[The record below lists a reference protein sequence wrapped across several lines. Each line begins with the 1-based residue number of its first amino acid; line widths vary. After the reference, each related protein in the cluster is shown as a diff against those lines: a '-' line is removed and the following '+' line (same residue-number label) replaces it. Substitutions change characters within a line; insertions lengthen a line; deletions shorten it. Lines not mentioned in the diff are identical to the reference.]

1 MMKQKVALVLSGGG
15 ARGIAHIGVI
25 DELERQ
31 GCEISSVA
39 GTSMGSLI
47 GGVYA
52 AGKLEELKAW
62 ASTLDK
68 GKLFL
73 MADFALS
80 RQGLMKGERLFRKMK
95 DFIPDILIEDLDI
108 PYAAVAADLV
118 NKEEVV
124 FREGSLWEAIRASI
138 AIPSVFTPVKSRG
151 RLLVDGGVMNN
162 IPINRVQ
169 RNDGDILVAVNV
181 IADVPVRLGGEIPKE
196 GGRNQRVHR
205 EGHNEDHGHQTKEAS
220 VNHADKMG
228 YFSLIT
234 STIDL
239 MTMQM
244 SDLYMSNYTP
254 DILVNVSS
262 EACHVFDFHKIEEMV
277 ETGRLAAVEALNLYN
292 EK

>member
-1 MMKQKVALVLSGGG
+1 MKQKVALVLSGGG
-15 ARGIAHIGVI
+15 ARGLAHIGVI

-31 GCEISSVA
+31 GYVISSVA

-52 AGKLEELKAW
+52 AGKLEELKSWTA
-62 ASTLDK
+62 TLDK

-80 RQGLMKGERLFRKMK
+80 RQGLIKGERLFRKMK
-95 DFIPDILIEDLDI
+95 DVIPDILIEDLDI

-124 FREGSLWEAIRASI
+124 FRDGSLWEAIRASI

-181 IADVPVRLGGEIPKE
+181 IADVPVRLGGEILEK
-196 GGRNQRVHR
+196 GGRSQRLHQ
-205 EGHNEDHGHQTKEAS
+205 EGMNEDHDRHTKGAS
-220 VNHADKMG
+220 VSHAEKMG

-234 STIDL
+234 RTIDL
-239 MTMQM
+239 MTIQM

-262 EACHVFDFHKIEEMV
+262 EACHVYDFHKIEEMV
-277 ETGRLAAVEALNLYN
+277 EAGRLAAVEALTIYD
-292 EK
+292 KY